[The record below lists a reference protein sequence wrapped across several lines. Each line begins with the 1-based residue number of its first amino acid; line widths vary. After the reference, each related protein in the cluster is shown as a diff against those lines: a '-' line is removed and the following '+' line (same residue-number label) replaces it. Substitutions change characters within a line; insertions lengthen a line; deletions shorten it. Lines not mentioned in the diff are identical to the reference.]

1 MGAISTTV
9 TAGNGSERHNHD
21 LDYRKTL
28 KHVHSSPD
36 GVIELTDY
44 VSYKTQINEMMKP
57 FIDEY
62 NADADRRYQEAWE
75 RYKAGERKSKPKRRD
90 YAHMEYDYYATHKN
104 AEIMNPHTNKKEHVP
119 IFRSLI
125 IGLGDK
131 SDRHTGVISK
141 EQAEAVFR
149 EFLEAF
155 REKFPHLKVLGATIH
170 LDEEGFFHMHLDYKP
185 VMAAEFSK
193 GLQCTVSQEAVLEA
207 MGFEPEQSIIN
218 GRDKAPLRFNAFR
231 NQIYYAVE
239 KALNHKG
246 LRLQYGVSQTK
257 EPGKDSGKNQ
267 SLENWQAQQDAALE
281 MQALKNDMLDIIEK
295 DEVSPAGY
303 KDCVSIVE
311 SIKAWWKNISNT
323 PIWRRRKDGVVI
335 EFHAFDQLQSM
346 VEKFFEVV
354 GHLFKQ
360 ISHWQERAKTAEQ
373 QLDSL
378 EAEVEQ
384 LRPLAKAVTPELIE
398 QAQFFEYTRLTGRN
412 IEETQLWTEF
422 QADKVFM
429 KGNPD
434 IVLLQ
439 TALQQAENA
448 QQSTSGLTNKKEISQ
463 EK

>member
-1 MGAISTTV
+1 
-9 TAGNGSERHNHD
+9 
-21 LDYRKTL
+21 
-28 KHVHSSPD
+28 
-36 GVIELTDY
+36 
-44 VSYKTQINEMMKP
+44 
-57 FIDEY
+57 
-62 NADADRRYQEAWE
+62 
-75 RYKAGERKSKPKRRD
+75 
-90 YAHMEYDYYATHKN
+90 
-104 AEIMNPHTNKKEHVP
+104 
-119 IFRSLI
+119 
-125 IGLGDK
+125 
-131 SDRHTGVISK
+131 
-141 EQAEAVFR
+141 
-149 EFLEAF
+149 
-155 REKFPHLKVLGATIH
+155 
-170 LDEEGFFHMHLDYKP
+170 
-185 VMAAEFSK
+185 
-193 GLQCTVSQEAVLEA
+193 

-239 KALNHKG
+239 KALNHQG